1 MSYISVKPLGGGGN
15 GQPPGNS
22 GRVTICPQHSTWPG
36 DDITSCQDMP
46 DNSWNEWHDKLQP
59 CHFRSRHVKVTTPR
73 HAMDVPTQGHEQS
86 VMMGLS
92 ASNAGAQLRPRAQ
105 HVHVISRGSR
115 CLAGPWHPA
124 MPSAITYQ
132 VSQHEEGLGSQARGS
147 GQQQARL
154 ALPKMLP
161 PRAWP

>member
-1 MSYISVKPLGGGGN
+1 
-15 GQPPGNS
+15 
-22 GRVTICPQHSTWPG
+22 
-36 DDITSCQDMP
+36 
-46 DNSWNEWHDKLQP
+46 
-59 CHFRSRHVKVTTPR
+59 
-73 HAMDVPTQGHEQS
+73 
-86 VMMGLS
+86 MMGLS

-147 GQQQARL
+147 GQQQAHL